1 MAISDF
7 FGLMKYGN
15 KLPLNSRCIGY
26 LNIFEITKTRIR
38 DIDLRP
44 TNFNSVRSCS
54 RKTSKLQASPR
65 IVHARVCGRI
75 FEWIY
80 RRNGGIFF
88 IRGTIFK
95 GWAKRDT
102 KCGAKRGREV
112 RGVRGRVNEIKEIG
126 VISAWYPDRRDV
138 LVLIRPYSLATK
150 MYPLTTKFHACSDFV
165 SLVAPSIRRLGNS
178 NGTRSRNRASNGKTK
193 ASVEK

>member
-1 MAISDF
+1 MCV
-7 FGLMKYGN
+7 L
-15 KLPLNSRCIGY
+15 CIGY
-26 LNIFEITKTRIR
+26 LNIPDIEITKTRIR

-102 KCGAKRGREV
+102 KCGAKRGREA
-112 RGVRGRVNEIKEIG
+112 RRAEQDERNKRDRRDFG
-126 VISAWYPDRRDV
+126 VISRPTRRAGFNPT
-138 LVLIRPYSLATK
+138 LFAR
-150 MYPLTTKFHACSDFV
+150 
-165 SLVAPSIRRLGNS
+165 
-178 NGTRSRNRASNGKTK
+178 
-193 ASVEK
+193 